1 MTAPDTHPR
10 ITAILG
16 PTNTGKTH
24 MAVERMLTH
33 RTGMMGF
40 PLRLLARENYDRVV
54 HLKGP
59 RAVALVTGEERILPP
74 EARYFLCTVE
84 AMPERET
91 DFLAVDEIQL
101 AADRERGHVFT
112 DRLLNARGREETMFV
127 GADTIR
133 GLIRRLVPGIEIIA
147 RPRFSTLRYTGAR
160 KLARLPPRSAVVAFS
175 VEDVYAVA
183 EFVRRRRGGTAVV
196 MGALSP
202 RTRNAQ
208 VGMFQA
214 GEVDFL
220 VATDA
225 IGMGLNMDLDHVAF
239 ARRAKFDGWGMRRLT
254 PAELGQIAGR
264 AGRHLR
270 DGSFGVT
277 GELGPFEPE
286 TVEAIEEHRFEPLQ
300 ALQWRNA
307 SLEFRSVGVLLASL
321 ERRPDDPQLFR
332 AREADDHLA
341 LAALARDPE
350 TARLARNP
358 AAVRLL
364 WQVCQV
370 PDFRK
375 TLSEAH
381 TGLLA
386 RIYGHLMS
394 ASGRLPED
402 WIAKQIARLDRTD
415 GDIDSLTQ
423 RIAHVR
429 TWTYVSHRGDWVAD
443 PLQWQERARAI
454 EDRLSDALHE
464 RLTERF
470 VDRRAAALVR
480 RMERPGPLI
489 GAVRDDGEV
498 VVEGEHVGRLDGF
511 RFVAD
516 SEGGDMAPALQAAHR
531 ALRAG
536 MARRVKNF
544 EAEEDAAFALA
555 DDGRILW
562 RGAPVARLERGAHA
576 LKPRLKLLRTDL
588 LDSALQ
594 ARVLE
599 WLARWLADHLARV
612 LAPIARLAAA
622 GLNGAARGLA
632 YRLTEGFGGVVRMDG
647 PPLPREERAALARL
661 GVRFVARNAYLG
673 GLESG
678 EATRLRALLWAVHHK
693 AALPAPAPAGTTVE
707 PLAGWPA
714 GFYAALGYAAVGER
728 LLRADRLQRLEGEAR
743 KLAAQGPFAPM
754 PSLARLVGG
763 SMAELDAALAA
774 LGYRRDET
782 PGGAVFSAPG
792 AALGTRKRRR
802 GRSKTARRGREA
814 RADPHSPFAALKD
827 LKLAR

>member
-1 MTAPDTHPR
+1 MTAPDTRPR
-10 ITAILG
+10 VTAILG

-40 PLRLLARENYDRVV
+40 PLRLLARENYDKVV
-54 HLKGP
+54 ALKGA
-59 RAVALVTGEERILPP
+59 RAVALITGEERIEPP

-84 AMPERET
+84 AMPERGT

-112 DRLLNARGREETMFV
+112 DRLLHARGREETVFV

-133 GLIRRLVPGIEIIA
+133 GLIRQLVPGIEVVA
-147 RPRFSTLRYTGAR
+147 RPRFSTLRYIGVR

-175 VEDVYAVA
+175 VEDVYAIA

-208 VGMFQA
+208 VGLFQA

-225 IGMGLNMDLDHVAF
+225 IGMGLNMDLDNVFF

-270 DGSFGVT
+270 DGGFGVT
-277 GELGPFEPE
+277 GDLGPFEPE
-286 TVEAIEEHRFEPLQ
+286 VVQAIEEHRFPALET
-300 ALQWRNA
+300 LQWRSA
-307 SLEFRSVGVLLASL
+307 ALDFRSTGALLASL
-321 ERRPDDPQLFR
+321 ERRPDDPHLMR
-332 AREADDHLA
+332 AREADDHVA

-350 TARLARNP
+350 VARLAQGQ
-358 AAVRLL
+358 AAVKLL

-375 TLSEAH
+375 TVSDAH
-381 TGLLA
+381 TALLA
-386 RIYGHLMS
+386 RIYGHLMGS
-394 ASGRLPED
+394 RHRLPED
-402 WIAKQIARLDRTD
+402 WIARQISRLDRTD

-429 TWTYVSHRGDWVAD
+429 TWTYVSHRGDWVAE
-443 PLQWQERARAI
+443 PVQWQERARAI
-454 EDRLSDALHE
+454 EDKLSDALHE

-470 VDRRAAALVR
+470 VDRRSAVLVR

-489 GAVRDDGEV
+489 GAVRDDGQV
-498 VVEGEHVGRLDGF
+498 VVEGEHVGRLEGF
-511 RFVAD
+511 RFLAD
-516 SEGGDMAPALQAAHR
+516 AEGGDMAPALQAAHR

-536 MARRVKNF
+536 MARRVRQF
-544 EAEEDAAFALA
+544 EMESDDAFALGE
-555 DDGRILW
+555 DGRLLW
-562 RGAPVARLERGAHA
+562 RAAPVARLERGPEPR
-576 LKPRLKLLRTDL
+576 KPGLRLRRTDL

-594 ARVLE
+594 ARVSAR
-599 WLARWLADHLARV
+599 LARWLEQHLASAFGA
-612 LAPIARLAAA
+612 LARLASAELPP
-622 GLNGAARGLA
+622 GARGLA
-632 YRLTEGFGGVVRMDG
+632 FRLVETLGGAVRLEG
-647 PPLPREERAALARL
+647 PPPTGQDRAALTRL
-661 GVRFVARNAYLG
+661 GVRFVARHAYLMG
-673 GLESG
+673 QDG
-678 EATRLRALLWAVHHK
+678 AARLRALLWAIHHDAPLPPPVPS
-693 AALPAPAPAGTTVE
+693 AASIVPLP
-707 PLAGWPA
+707 GWRP
-714 GFYAALGYAAVGER
+714 GFYAALGYIEAGPR
-728 LLRADRLQRLEGEAR
+728 LVRAERLQRLEGEAR
-743 KLAAQGPFAPM
+743 KLGAQGEFMPM
-754 PSLARLVGG
+754 PVLARIVGG
-763 SMAELDAALAA
+763 TMEDLAPALSL
-774 LGYRRDET
+774 LGFRKRQTEHGPVFT
-782 PGGAVFSAPG
+782 PPGLPGGKKKP
-792 AALGTRKRRR
+792 RR
-802 GRSKTARRGREA
+802 GKKPERQAAAG
-814 RADPHSPFAALKD
+814 DPHSPFAALKS

>member
-1 MTAPDTHPR
+1 MTDPDTRPR
-10 ITAILG
+10 VTAILG

-40 PLRLLARENYDRVV
+40 PLRLLARENYDKVV
-54 HLKGP
+54 ALKGA
-59 RAVALVTGEERILPP
+59 RAVALVTGEERIEPP

-127 GADTIR
+127 GADAIR
-133 GLIRRLVPGIEIIA
+133 ALIRRLVPGIEIIA
-147 RPRFSTLRYTGAR
+147 RPRFSTLRYAGAK

-175 VEDVYAVA
+175 VEDVYAIA

-208 VGMFQA
+208 AGMFQA
-214 GEVDFL
+214 GEVDFM

-225 IGMGLNMDLDHVAF
+225 IGMGLNMDLDHVFF
-239 ARRAKFDGWGMRRLT
+239 ARRAKFDGWGMRRLL
-254 PAELGQIAGR
+254 PAELAQIAGR

-270 DGSFGVT
+270 DGDFGVT
-277 GELGPFEPE
+277 GDLGPFEPE
-286 TVEAIEEHRFEPLQ
+286 VVEAIEEHRFPPLET
-300 ALQWRNA
+300 LQWRNA
-307 SLEFRSVGVLLASL
+307 SLDFRSTGALLASL
-321 ERRPDDPQLFR
+321 ERRPEDPQLMR

-341 LAALARDPE
+341 LAALARDGE
-350 TARLARNP
+350 VAALAQGQ

-386 RIYGHLMS
+386 RIYGHLMGP
-394 ASGRLPED
+394 ARRLPEE
-402 WIAKQIARLDRTD
+402 WIARQIARLDRTD

-443 PLQWQERARAI
+443 PVQWQERARAI
-454 EDRLSDALHE
+454 EDRLSNALHE

-470 VDRRAAALVR
+470 VDRRSAALVR

-516 SEGGDMAPALQAAHR
+516 AEGGDMAPALQAAHR

-536 MARRVKNF
+536 MGRRVKQF
-544 EAEEDAAFALA
+544 EAEDDAAFALD
-555 DDGRILW
+555 DDGRLLW
-562 RGAPVARLERGAHA
+562 RGAPVARLERGPEPM
-576 LKPRLKLLRTDL
+576 KPGLRLRRTDL

-594 ARVLE
+594 ARVVSR
-599 WLARWLADHLARV
+599 LARWLERHLS
-612 LAPIARLAAA
+612 APFGPLARLAASELPP
-622 GLNGAARGLA
+622 GARGLA
-632 YRLTEGFGGVVRMDG
+632 FRLAEALGGAVRLDG
-647 PPLPREERAALARL
+647 PPPVGAERSALTRL
-661 GVRFVARNAYLG
+661 GVRFVARHAYLVG
-673 GLESG
+673 Q
-678 EATRLRALLWAVHHK
+678 EASARLRALLWAIHHG
-693 AALPAPAPAGTTVE
+693 APLPAPVPSAASVM
-707 PLAGWPA
+707 PLPGWKP
-714 GFYAALGYAAVGER
+714 GFYAALGYIEAGPR
-728 LLRADRLQRLEGEAR
+728 LVRAERLQRLEGEAR
-743 KLAAQGPFAPM
+743 KLGAQGEFVPM
-754 PSLARLVGG
+754 PAMARIVGG
-763 SMAELDAALAA
+763 SMDELAPALSL
-774 LGYRRDET
+774 LGFRKRQTEHGLVFMP
-782 PGGAVFSAPG
+782 PGGMDG
-792 AALGTRKRRR
+792 KKKRRR
-802 GRSKTARRGREA
+802 GKPPAPARPRDQRPP
-814 RADPHSPFAALKD
+814 DPHSPFAALKG
-827 LKLAR
+827 LKIAR